1 MHLSCTYSSALL
13 RHTQKE
19 KDDAMKTPNPFVI
32 GKRTDSNTFH
42 FTLNPTCGLQER
54 VCKEWRRRSFQDLPA
69 ELAHYRTPKDEKGA
83 KASVIALI
91 IYLKNKQQEEGS
103 ARRVVIDD
111 ITVGAWI
118 EKFTKIETSPR
129 TGINATRN
137 RPYSPNTVDTY
148 RSYFINHIKDDPFC
162 LLKMTE
168 TEEED
173 ALEFGTRLSLKKL
186 DNGDPM
192 CGSRTYVAIMVFIR
206 MVFKAYQSRNRKWVN
221 PFQYIA
227 KPSYAE
233 KISDALPEDETL
245 KLFMPGVLQRTM
257 ELAVC
262 SAIFLSG
269 LRRSEV
275 SALKPEDLD
284 WHTPKITVRRAWQN
298 FNKRKRVLGPPKG
311 KKERIAPFDPLL
323 QEAIKKLWD
332 ENGKH
337 EFVFSWDNGDILGP
351 SWIRFNFKRWL
362 KRAGIELNGR
372 KIVPHSAR
380 HSLASLLE
388 ERGVSLR
395 YIQDLLGHSDL
406 KTTKIYLH
414 STEKTI
420 RDIGKKITE
429 AREKAQTGQ
438 EDDEHNIVTFKV
450 S

>member
-1 MHLSCTYSSALL
+1 MA
-13 RHTQKE
+13 R
-19 KDDAMKTPNPFVI
+19 I
-32 GKRTDSNTFH
+32 GEPYIVNKRGKSFQ
-42 FTLNPTCGLQER
+42 FTLNSTCGLPQR
-54 VCKEWRRRSFQDLPA
+54 VCAEWQRKGFKAFPD
-69 ELAHYRTPKDEKGA
+69 ELSIYRNPQTKPEA
-83 KASVIALI
+83 KANVRTLIAFLQ
-91 IYLKNKQQEEGS
+91 KKQDEGS
-103 ARRVVIDD
+103 DMRVVSED

-148 RSYFINHIKDDPFC
+148 RSYFVNHIQNDPFC
-162 LLKMTE
+162 LLKMAE

-186 DNGDPM
+186 ESGEPM
-192 CGSRTYVAIMVFIR
+192 CGSRTYVAIIVFIR
-206 MVFKAYQSRNRKWVN
+206 MVFESYKSKNRKWVN
-221 PFQYIA
+221 PFEYIA
-227 KPSYAE
+227 KPSYTG
-233 KISDALPEDETL
+233 KIRDALPEDETL
-245 KLFMPGVLQRTM
+245 KLFMPGVLERTM

-262 SAIFLSG
+262 AAIFLSG

-284 WHTPKITVRRAWQN
+284 WHTPKITVSRAWQN
-298 FNKRKRVLGPPKG
+298 FNKSRRVLGPPKG
-311 KKERIAPFDPLL
+311 KKERIAPFDPVL
-323 QEAIKKLWD
+323 QDAIKKLWE

-337 EFVFSWDNGDILGP
+337 EFVFSWKNGEVIGP
-351 SWIRFNFKRWL
+351 SWIIFNFKRWL

-380 HSLASLLE
+380 HSLASILE
-388 ERGVSLR
+388 DRGVSLR

-420 RDIGKKITE
+420 RDIGQKIKE

-438 EDDEHNIVTFKV
+438 KEDEPNIVGFKV
-450 S
+450 C